1 MKPKLKPQH
10 KCKECQ
16 RNYEIYDMATRRI
29 FGRERA
35 LKYRVQYLSE
45 LLVDLQQEIMLL
57 TGMKIMDR
65 PTECEDC
72 GKKKVLYNVD
82 LRLSKGGSKVLCQ
95 SCWQK
100 REAPFVRGNYKS
112 QWD

>member
-1 MKPKLKPQH
+1 MKRKLKP
-10 KCKECQ
+10 KYNCKNCQ
-16 RNYEIYDMATRRI
+16 RNYEIYDSLTSNRAR
-29 FGRERA
+29 FERS
-35 LKYRVQYLSE
+35 LKYRIRYLSE
-45 LLVDLQQEIMLL
+45 LVVDLQQEIMSL

-72 GKKKVLYNVD
+72 GEKKVLYNVA
-82 LRLSKGGSKVLCQ
+82 LNLSGGGQKHLCRD
-95 SCWQK
+95 CWHS